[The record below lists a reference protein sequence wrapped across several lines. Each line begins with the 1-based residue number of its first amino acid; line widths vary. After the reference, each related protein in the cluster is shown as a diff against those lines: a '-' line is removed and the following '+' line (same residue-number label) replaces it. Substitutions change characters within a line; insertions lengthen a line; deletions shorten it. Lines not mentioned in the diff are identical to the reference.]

1 MPFPVNRL
9 CVFGDSHFACV
20 RIAVDKGLVD
30 TSGVDVE
37 FWGNIGK
44 QFRHLTWRNGQVEP
58 MDDVTAQRFA
68 KTNEKGRIVL
78 NGADFDAIF
87 FMGCRIDVHRLFPE
101 ALHRRR
107 TPELRLS
114 AGVER
119 RWFADF
125 IRRQPPYHF
134 ARNFAA
140 QADTRVLIAPVPFD
154 TDGFAATVDPA
165 FANAR
170 QAGPADRQA
179 VWNVI
184 ADVMAEDG
192 VDVLAQPEQTVVN
205 GCCTDPQYAV
215 QKHIERDDRTH
226 KNPAYGA
233 LILTEALER
242 LTQKAPGPA
251 TTGGAR

>member
-1 MPFPVNRL
+1 MPSPVNRL

-58 MDDVTAQRFA
+58 MDDFTAQRFA

-140 QADTRVLIAPVPFD
+140 QADTRVLLAPVPFD
-154 TDGFAATVDPA
+154 T
-165 FANAR
+165 
-170 QAGPADRQA
+170 
-179 VWNVI
+179 
-184 ADVMAEDG
+184 
-192 VDVLAQPEQTVVN
+192 EQTVVN

-242 LTQKAPGPA
+242 LTQNAPGPA
-251 TTGGAR
+251 TTRGAR